1 MIENNGQTNL
11 LTACSTAM
19 SLPPVDHRRLYRQ
32 IAEHIARM
40 ILGGEF
46 PVGSRLPSER
56 DLAERLKVSRS
67 SVREAL
73 IALEVEGVVEV
84 RVGAGVTVLARPN
97 ASVLGEPQVAPGPFD
112 LIRARWIIES
122 ECAALAATH
131 ATELHLERM
140 RQAVLDMR
148 RYESHGPE
156 GIAADQSFHQCIA
169 EASGNSALLLVVQQL
184 WEQRTG
190 PLYMRLE
197 SHFTGQ
203 SIWAQAFAEHEL
215 LLDAV
220 VSRDPEAAR
229 NAMRLHM
236 KNAEIRFASAW
247 RAHE

>member
-1 MIENNGQTNL
+1 MNLPVSEN
-11 LTACSTAM
+11 
-19 SLPPVDHRRLYRQ
+19 RRLYRQ
-32 IAEHIARM
+32 IAEQIARM
-40 ILGGEF
+40 ISGGEF

-56 DLAERLKVSRS
+56 DLAERLKVSRP

-73 IALEVEGVVEV
+73 IALEVEGVVDV
-84 RVGAGVTVLARPN
+84 RVGAGVTVLALPS
-97 ASVLGEPQVAPGPFD
+97 ASALGAPQIAAGPFD

-140 RQAVLDMR
+140 RAAVLDMR
-148 RYESHGPE
+148 RYETHAPE
-156 GIAADQSFHQCIA
+156 GIAADRAFHQCIA
-169 EASGNSALLLVVQQL
+169 EASGNSALLMVVQQL

-190 PLYMRLE
+190 ALYMRLE

-203 SIWAQAFAEHEL
+203 SIWAQAMAEHEL
-215 LLDAV
+215 LFDAV

-247 RAHE
+247 RTHE